1 MRATNMRRR
10 AWATKG
16 YLCMPYLLRLYAQ
29 REHNEAVAREYTKIA
44 MTAVDTIVNN
54 LIDVRLVIVL
64 DAAINQ
70 PTATKAKKT
79 WAESADEAAL
89 ITSVRCARAVLAD
102 DE

>member
-1 MRATNMRRR
+1 MRPASSM
-10 AWATKG
+10 KG
-16 YLCMPYLLRLYAQ
+16 FSRMSHLMQLYAQ
-29 REHNEAVAREYTKIA
+29 REHNEAVAREFTKIA
-44 MTAVDTIVNN
+44 MNAVNTIVNE

-70 PTATKAKKT
+70 PMATKAKKT
-79 WAESADEAAL
+79 WDESVDEAAL